1 MLVVGL
7 NGSPNRNG
15 NTAFLLNELKEH
27 IEELGGEFEI
37 VDVQSAVLDCKHPF
51 CMDCVD
57 PCDQKCM
64 KGTKLEEAYNKIT
77 KADAVIIA
85 SPVYFGTVSAQLKS
99 FFDKSRYI
107 RVQKKWVGKIG
118 AAVTVGASKYGGQE
132 LTGNTIQS
140 MLMVHGFDIVND
152 GFEEF
157 DAGHFGVNAQK
168 PANEDRYAI
177 KRAKVLAHRIIDSIK
192 KREVNNG

>member
-7 NGSPNRNG
+7 NGSPNRDG
-15 NTAFLLNELKEH
+15 NTMWLLNELKTH

-37 VDVQSAVLDCKHPF
+37 IDVQKAVMDCKHPF

-57 PCDQKCM
+57 PCNQNCY
-64 KGTKLEEAYNKIT
+64 KGTKLEEAYDKIT
-77 KADAVIIA
+77 KADAIVVG
-85 SPVYFGTVSAQLKS
+85 SPVYFGTVSGQLKC
-99 FFDKSRYI
+99 FFDKTRNI
-107 RVQKKWVGKIG
+107 RAQKKWIGKIA

-132 LTGNTIQS
+132 RTADTIQT
-140 MLMVHGFDIVND
+140 MLMVHGFDIIND
-152 GFEEF
+152 GFEDF
-157 DAGHFGVNAQK
+157 DAGHFGVNAQE

-177 KRAKVLAHRIIDSIK
+177 KRTKVLAHRIVDSIK